1 MAGKHRAKRFGW
13 GKIVLLVL
21 VMVLVLGSVGTA
33 YAAMR
38 YDRARVDLILP
49 GVTING
55 VNVGGMTKAQA
66 VAAVQPSVDRALA
79 VALTIHAGSSTWT
92 KPLSDLGVSADV
104 EAVVDRALA
113 VNQRYSWWS
122 RAYHRFA
129 NKPIDQSFTVALRY
143 DPAPVEPFVAAV
155 AKKVRVT
162 GTSAS
167 YALVDGKVVMARSHD
182 GKGLKSQRASRDLIT
197 DAIHAGQAADVRL
210 PLTIV
215 PAKIRTADVGRAI
228 VVHVETNMLYLY
240 DHFKIIRRYHV
251 ATAMQGFV
259 TPDGAWEVVRKAE
272 NPTWYNPAPDTWGK
286 DEPLIIPGGPGNPLG
301 TRALYLDAPGIRI
314 HGTPSDSSI
323 GSWASHGCVRMHI
336 SESEALYPLVPVG
349 TPVFI
354 VGAPPWGV
362 SDSAG
367 PAG

>member
-13 GKIVLLVL
+13 GTIVLLVL
-21 VMVLVLGSVGTA
+21 VMVLVLGAVGTA

-49 GVTING
+49 GITVDGID
-55 VNVGGMTKAQA
+55 VGGMTKAQA
-66 VAAVQPSVDRALA
+66 LAAVQPTVDRALGA
-79 VALTIHAGSSTWT
+79 SLTIRAGTVSWT
-92 KPLSDLGVSADV
+92 KPLSQLGVSADV
-104 EAVVDRALA
+104 AAVIDQALA

-122 RAYHRFA
+122 RAYHRIA
-129 NKPIDQSFTVALRY
+129 NKPIHQSFTVGLRY
-143 DPAPVEPFVAAV
+143 DASPVGTFVAAV

-162 GTSAS
+162 GVSAG
-167 YALVDGKVVMARSHD
+167 YALVGGKVRMTPSRD
-182 GKGLKSQRASRDLIT
+182 GKGLKSQQVSRDLIT
-197 DAIHAGQAADVRL
+197 DAIRVGRSADVRL
-210 PLTIV
+210 PLTVV
-215 PAKIRTADVGRAI
+215 PAKVRTADVGKAI
-228 VVHVETNMLYLY
+228 VVRVSTNMLYLY
-240 DHFKIIRRYHV
+240 DRFRIIRRYHV

-259 TPDGAWEVVRKAE
+259 TPDGAWQVVRKAE

-323 GSWASHGCVRMHI
+323 GSWASHGCIRMHI

-354 VGAPPWGV
+354 LGAPPWGV